1 LREHNRGLASDK
13 AGRLVKRIV
22 ALLAAAVAALAAV
35 KSWRTRK
42 ADAELWEEATRDLG

>member
-1 LREHNRGLASDK
+1 MR
-13 AGRLVKRIV
+13 RI
-22 ALLAAAVAALAAV
+22 ALLIASVAGALAAI

>member
-1 LREHNRGLASDK
+1 MKRLAVV
-13 AGRLVKRIV
+13 L
-22 ALLAAAVAALAAV
+22 AAVAGALAAI

>member
-1 LREHNRGLASDK
+1 MKRLLA
-13 AGRLVKRIV
+13 
-22 ALLAAAVAALAAV
+22 LAAAALGALAAV

>member
-1 LREHNRGLASDK
+1 MKRLA
-13 AGRLVKRIV
+13 I
-22 ALLAAAVAALAAV
+22 LAAAVVGAFAAI

>member
-1 LREHNRGLASDK
+1 MK
-13 AGRLVKRIV
+13 RLLTLV
-22 ALLAAAVAALAAV
+22 AAAAAALAAI

>member
-1 LREHNRGLASDK
+1 MLNRLA
-13 AGRLVKRIV
+13 V
-22 ALLAAAVAALAAV
+22 LLAAIAASLAAV

>member
-1 LREHNRGLASDK
+1 MKRLA
-13 AGRLVKRIV
+13 IV
-22 ALLAAAVAALAAV
+22 VAAVAGALAAV

>member
-1 LREHNRGLASDK
+1 MKRLAILIASI
-13 AGRLVKRIV
+13 AG
-22 ALLAAAVAALAAV
+22 ALAAV

>member
-1 LREHNRGLASDK
+1 MK
-13 AGRLVKRIV
+13 RLV
-22 ALLAAAVAALAAV
+22 ALVAAAVASLAAV

>member
-1 LREHNRGLASDK
+1 MKRLAI
-13 AGRLVKRIV
+13 LV
-22 ALLAAAVAALAAV
+22 ASLGAALAAL

>member
-1 LREHNRGLASDK
+1 MRRLA
-13 AGRLVKRIV
+13 L
-22 ALLAAAVAALAAV
+22 LLAAVAGALAAA

>member
-1 LREHNRGLASDK
+1 MKRVVLLVASLA
-13 AGRLVKRIV
+13 G
-22 ALLAAAVAALAAV
+22 ALAAM

>member
-1 LREHNRGLASDK
+1 MK
-13 AGRLVKRIV
+13 RLTV
-22 ALLAAAVAALAAV
+22 LLAALAGALAAV

>member
-1 LREHNRGLASDK
+1 MR
-13 AGRLVKRIV
+13 RLFAVV
-22 ALLAAAVAALAAV
+22 AAAVGALAAV

>member
-1 LREHNRGLASDK
+1 M
-13 AGRLVKRIV
+13 KRI
-22 ALLAAAVAALAAV
+22 ALLVASLLGALAAV

>member
-1 LREHNRGLASDK
+1 MK
-13 AGRLVKRIV
+13 RLTV
-22 ALLAAAVAALAAV
+22 LLAALAAGLAAI

>member
-1 LREHNRGLASDK
+1 M
-13 AGRLVKRIV
+13 KRI
-22 ALLAAAVAALAAV
+22 ALLVAAAAGMFAAL

>member
-1 LREHNRGLASDK
+1 M
-13 AGRLVKRIV
+13 KRIV
-22 ALLAAAVAALAAV
+22 LLIASLAGALAAV

>member
-1 LREHNRGLASDK
+1 ML
-13 AGRLVKRIV
+13 KRFAV
-22 ALLAAAVAALAAV
+22 LLAAIAGSLAAV

>member
-1 LREHNRGLASDK
+1 MKRLA
-13 AGRLVKRIV
+13 VV
-22 ALLAAAVAALAAV
+22 LAAIAGALAAV